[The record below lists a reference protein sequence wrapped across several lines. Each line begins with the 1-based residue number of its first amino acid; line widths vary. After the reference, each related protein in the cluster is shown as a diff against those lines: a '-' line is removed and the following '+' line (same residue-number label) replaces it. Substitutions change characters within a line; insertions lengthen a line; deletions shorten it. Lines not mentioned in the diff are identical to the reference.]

1 MARAI
6 TVGELASLRAD
17 EQWSRLY
24 LAIHNPATVYS
35 ARINQVF
42 TNYDAITELVYDGG
56 SGTLADVLPGMTLYV
71 GSAAG
76 GYDKGMARIRKAPGA
91 STFYI
96 GETSDIVFADNDYLT
111 VVDDFDLWARHPA
124 ADTNGALLMDNDLVY
139 TDQHTNCD
147 PVPVLGPDAALWLA
161 DGTAAFAP
169 DAGESWVVGSTIT
182 GYAWEAPGALS
193 ISDEDTATPTITYDA
208 AGTFRVG
215 CTATAA
221 NGKSMTGYRSVFVFD
236 ADHPPVTVFDLER
249 CEGNFDSGG
258 WSFDVR
264 MRAEADLSTVR
275 DRAKVVLFARDF
287 YDQAEEE
294 IGPLAGYEN
303 VICSGRILGETI
315 EWDADDGSVTFRVA
329 GPQAWLN
336 AIPSFPV
343 GLKDTDGTPTT
354 WQFFNTLTVDKAV
367 WHLLHWQST
376 ATMVMD
382 IYPSGDARRA
392 EALEGPIGSLWQQ
405 LEAIAAESIFA
416 SPLCDRY
423 GRLFVE
429 VDPQYT
435 PVDERG
441 SIPVV
446 MTLLETDWQD
456 KVDIERISTRPV
468 GMVDLSGM
476 TYDGTSSTPL
486 LARAPGRV
494 FKRLGSISTRDRV
507 LLTDQ
512 AQANAIAGLILGQ
525 ANNPFPRLSFD
536 LAMNNRMI
544 DIAPAQYCA
553 VDIAAED
560 TLRGF
565 VCANKRLIPRVVAIE
580 HNADSGAL
588 LTSIDFEGENE
599 QLPAVTIE
607 RGTPFMP
614 NEPEQPDL
622 PDFPLFPPPYLPPP
636 GGWPPYIPP
645 PPPPTEAGCLT
656 DVEWPATGPFSML
669 QPGTISS
676 ADAQPFAKKVY
687 PEGVYVRSA
696 AATNKT
702 KIELIGCFEKFEND
716 AWVPDL
722 TTDWISVEAWDA
734 GGVIATATAAEVTDD
749 GCGTR
754 TFTFSPPNYLW
765 ANQFV
770 INLFGEFTPPFDVT
784 WDGESMAGGF
794 HDGGAAR
801 DGEWD
806 EWTWNPGTWQG
817 TGKWYVPNNYIWNNY
832 SRRMVLQTE
841 LPGGLKDI
849 VVQSYPGAN
858 PMPNS
863 DYVCIGGEP
872 MPIRTTVGYDFT
884 FEYDGDLITGMGTAW
899 VEQDGTFEI
908 GYPGYYQA
916 RWGDTT
922 YGHCSPI
929 VLMWGFRIIEFNGFS
944 FVQNAKRIRLE
955 RALLYN
961 IC

>member
-6 TVGELASLRAD
+6 TSGELASLRAD
-17 EQWSRLY
+17 VQWSRLY

-35 ARINQVF
+35 ARINQEF
-42 TNYDAITELVYDGG
+42 TSYDAITELTYDGG

-91 STFYI
+91 STLYI

-124 ADTNGALLMDNDLVY
+124 ADTDGALLMDNDLVY
-139 TDQHTNCD
+139 SDQHTNCD
-147 PVPVLGPDAALWLA
+147 PVPVLGPDAALWLE
-161 DGTAAFAP
+161 DGTAAFTP
-169 DAGESWVVGSTIT
+169 DAGESWVIGSTIT

-193 ISDEDTATPTITYDA
+193 ISDEDTATPTITFDA
-208 AGTFRVG
+208 AGTYRVG

-236 ADHPPVTVFDLER
+236 AAHMPVTAFDLER

-294 IGPLAGYEN
+294 IGPIAGYEN

-343 GLKDTDGTPTT
+343 GLKDTDGTPTS

-367 WHLLHWQST
+367 WFLLHRCST

-382 IYPSGDARRA
+382 IYPSGDVRRA

-468 GMVDLSGM
+468 GMVDLTGM

-494 FKRLGSISTRDRV
+494 FKRLGSITTRDRV

-536 LAMNNRMI
+536 LGQNNRMI

-588 LTSIDFEGENE
+588 VTSIDFEGESGQE
-599 QLPAVTIE
+599 TAVTIE
-607 RGTPFMP
+607 RDPPFSTNESPQPDPGTPPFP
-614 NEPEQPDL
+614 N
-622 PDFPLFPPPYLPPP
+622 FPPPYVPP
-636 GGWPPYIPP
+636 GGWPPTVPP
-645 PPPPTEAGCLT
+645 GPEVDPLCRTTL
-656 DVEWPATGPFSML
+656 DWPANGPYQLSW
-669 QPGTISS
+669 PGGGGTLSSFDPNPPYFAFVSFMRSGSATYKTTIEISG
-676 ADAQPFAKKVY
+676 Y
-687 PEGVYVRSA
+687 
-696 AATNKT
+696 
-702 KIELIGCFEKFEND
+702 FETWD
-716 AWVPDL
+716 GSAWVPSL
-722 TTDWISVEAWDA
+722 TSDWITVTAWDGNGLA
-734 GGVIATATAAEVTDD
+734 ATAAAGEVTDD
-749 GCGTR
+749 GHGAR
-754 TFTFSPPNYLW
+754 QFVFSPVAGQDVTSYRITLEGGP
-765 ANQFV
+765 
-770 INLFGEFTPPFDVT
+770 GEPPIAIT
-784 WDGESMAGGF
+784 WDGESMAGEF
-794 HDGGAAR
+794 HDGHEAR
-801 DGEWD
+801 ADEYD
-806 EWTWNPGTWQG
+806 EWTWDANSWSG
-817 TGKWYVPNNYIWNNY
+817 TGLWKVPQAVWNNY
-832 SRRMVLQTE
+832 RRRIVLNTPLTPGVKALTIQTWWY
-841 LPGGLKDI
+841 DT
-849 VVQSYPGAN
+849 
-858 PMPNS
+858 MPQVE
-863 DYVCIGGEP
+863 YVCSGNGQALN
-872 MPIRTTVGYDFT
+872 RT
-884 FEYDGDLITGMGTAW
+884 A
-899 VEQDGTFEI
+899 DGTITRVGNVLENETNVTVDLSGNIEI
-908 GYPGYYQA
+908 GYPSNFEG
-916 RWGDTT
+916 RW
-922 YGHCSPI
+922 CSTPPGGAI
-929 VLMWGFRIIEFNGFS
+929 VTWGFRILSLDGNAIPIES
-944 FVQNAKRIRLE
+944 KRIRVE
-955 RALLYN
+955 NIRLYN
-961 IC
+961 ICGA